1 MAIPVVGLILG
12 AIFGASLVLTGLTDP
27 DKIIGSLRL
36 KDFHALRT
44 VVVSVLIAMLG
55 TWLLGLGGVAHLD
68 IKPAAIVTLLMGGAL
83 VGIGL
88 GITGF
93 SPGTGLA
100 CAASGRIDALATVIG
115 MLFGAH
121 VYILIYPS
129 IVAPLER
136 IINVG
141 EVTLPQVT
149 GTSEIPWI
157 VAVFAAGS
165 LTLILTRRGRSE
177 RSERPNQISQ
187 LGASEGSDLAGNA
200 ALTTDGLD
208 AVGVFRM
215 WKNFLFV
222 VIVLSL
228 VLLQAIFWLTNTGQV
243 ELGRDAG
250 SGAGTGQSAIEA
262 NPSATA
268 AIETQKPA
276 TPRLLPFDLTID
288 HVTAV
293 VDPANTVLIFASVLY
308 VFAAYVA
315 LSVSIGSGLGGL
327 GHVSRAFYLSVV
339 VLILLLPWHI
349 LFGRIGLGTIY
360 TPDELLGSCTTG
372 AGGTL
377 QTALFYLRFTGTW
390 ALAMLVL
397 ILAQCRSARWTR
409 AALRQ

>member
-27 DKIIGSLRL
+27 DRIIGSLRL

-44 VVVSVLIAMLG
+44 VVVSVLIALLG
-55 TWLLGLGGVAHLD
+55 TWLLGMGGVAHLD

-88 GITGF
+88 AITGF
-93 SPGTGLA
+93 SPVTGLA

-129 IVAPLER
+129 IVAPLEK
-136 IINVG
+136 ILNFG
-141 EVTLPQVT
+141 QVTLPQVT
-149 GTSEIPWI
+149 GTSEIPWL
-157 VAVFAAGS
+157 VAVFAAGI
-165 LTLILTRRGRSE
+165 LTLIFTRRGRSE
-177 RSERPNQISQ
+177 HAELPSQ
-187 LGASEGSDLAGNA
+187 TGLGVSEGNHPAGSA

-208 AVGVFRM
+208 AVGVLRM

-228 VLLQAIFWLTNTGQV
+228 VLLQAMFWLTNTGQV

-268 AIETQKPA
+268 AIETQEPA
-276 TPRLLPFDLTID
+276 APRLLPFDLTMD
-288 HVTAV
+288 HITAAV
-293 VDPANTVLIFASVLY
+293 NSVNAVLIFASVLY
-308 VFAAYVA
+308 VATAYVA
-315 LSVSIGSGLGGL
+315 LSISIGGGLGGL

-339 VLILLLPWHI
+339 VLILLLPWQI
-349 LFGRIGLGTIY
+349 LFGRVGLGVIY
-360 TPDELLGSCTTG
+360 APDELADSCMTG

-397 ILAQCRSARWTR
+397 ILAQRRSIRWTR

>member
-149 GTSEIPWI
+149 GTS
-157 VAVFAAGS
+157 
-165 LTLILTRRGRSE
+165 
-177 RSERPNQISQ
+177 
-187 LGASEGSDLAGNA
+187 
-200 ALTTDGLD
+200 
-208 AVGVFRM
+208 
-215 WKNFLFV
+215 
-222 VIVLSL
+222 
-228 VLLQAIFWLTNTGQV
+228 
-243 ELGRDAG
+243 
-250 SGAGTGQSAIEA
+250 
-262 NPSATA
+262 
-268 AIETQKPA
+268 
-276 TPRLLPFDLTID
+276 
-288 HVTAV
+288 
-293 VDPANTVLIFASVLY
+293 
-308 VFAAYVA
+308 
-315 LSVSIGSGLGGL
+315 
-327 GHVSRAFYLSVV
+327 
-339 VLILLLPWHI
+339 
-349 LFGRIGLGTIY
+349 
-360 TPDELLGSCTTG
+360 
-372 AGGTL
+372 
-377 QTALFYLRFTGTW
+377 
-390 ALAMLVL
+390 
-397 ILAQCRSARWTR
+397 
-409 AALRQ
+409 